1 VRQLPTTGLLDR
13 DNFRLA
19 RDGETIYGNFITA
32 AETRGGHDMT
42 SRLGRKSA
50 AMV

>member
-1 VRQLPTTGLLDR
+1 M
-13 DNFRLA
+13 
-19 RDGETIYGNFITA
+19 YGNFITA

-42 SRLGRKSA
+42 SRLGCKGA